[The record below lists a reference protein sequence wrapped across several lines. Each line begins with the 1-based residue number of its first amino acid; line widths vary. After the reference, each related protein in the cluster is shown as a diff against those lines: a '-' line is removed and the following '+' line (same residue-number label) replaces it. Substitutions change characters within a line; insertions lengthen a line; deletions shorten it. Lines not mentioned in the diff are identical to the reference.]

1 GRMHGEHESDVRDQR
16 NRGKRRPRVE
26 WKAFL
31 QKLVRDQRRVD
42 REKQRVAIG
51 LGIGGS
57 RGSAGAAG
65 AAAIVDDDI
74 LPARLAQRLAQ
85 DARRGIGRASGR
97 EIDDKRDGT
106 AGILLRRGKRH
117 GRHRRRAAKSQDE
130 FAPSHK
136 LIRLISPYAD
146 GVMARGHPGYL
157 LLAGACA
164 SRTFVSAAVVLR
176 KKTSMVQPLC
186 SIGAWRL

>member
-1 GRMHGEHESDVRDQR
+1 MSSLTLCTGKDGCTESTRATSEISVIGANAVLGSNGKFFCKNLFR
-16 NRGKRRPRVE
+16 N
-26 WKAFL
+26 
-31 QKLVRDQRRVD
+31 QRRVD

-51 LGIGGS
+51 LGTGGS
-57 RGSAGAAG
+57 RGSGGAAG

-74 LPARLAQRLAQ
+74 LPERLAQRLAQ

-117 GRHRRRAAKSQDE
+117 GRHRRRAAESQDE

-136 LIRLISPYAD
+136 QIRLISPYAD
-146 GVMARGHPGYL
+146 GVMARGH
-157 LLAGACA
+157 
-164 SRTFVSAAVVLR
+164 
-176 KKTSMVQPLC
+176 
-186 SIGAWRL
+186 